1 MKRIFASKKDGR
13 REVIMSEMRILPAG
27 DLSLVVEFGNEIST
41 VCNDKVR
48 QLNQNL
54 KKNEIIGIVET
65 VPTFRSLLVYYD
77 PLKINYKKLCNYI
90 QALSTVEGDIK
101 EKTKRIIEIP
111 VCYGGQ
117 YGEDLADVS
126 LQVGMSEKEVIQLHS
141 GVDYLIYMLGFL
153 PGFPYLGGLD
163 KRLEVPRLSNPRT
176 SIPAGSVGIGGEQTG
191 VYPIASPG
199 GWRLI
204 GRTPLKL
211 YDSER
216 KNPTLYQAGD
226 YIRFQPISESEF
238 IRIEELVANGVYQNA
253 AEVADG
259 GKI

>member
-1 MKRIFASKKDGR
+1 
-13 REVIMSEMRILPAG
+13 MRILPAG

-41 VCNDKVR
+41 ACNDLVR
-48 QLNQNL
+48 QLNQSL
-54 KKNEIIGIVET
+54 RKNEIKGIIET

-77 PLKINYKKLCNYI
+77 PLKITYKKLCKYI
-90 QALSTVEGDIK
+90 QSVSNADGDIK
-101 EKTKRIIEIP
+101 AKTNRIIEVP
-111 VCYGGQ
+111 VCYGGK
-117 YGEDLADVS
+117 YGEDLVDVAKH
-126 LQVGMSEKEVIQLHS
+126 VGMSEAEVINIHS

-163 KRLEVPRLSNPRT
+163 KRLETPRLSNPRT

-191 VYPIASPG
+191 VYPIVSPG

-216 KNPTLYQAGD
+216 ENPTLYQAGE
-226 YIRFQPISESEF
+226 YIHFQPIDEAEF
-238 IRIEELVANGVYQNA
+238 VRIEELVKNGQYQC
-253 AEVADG
+253 
-259 GKI
+259 KITIKNSL